1 MPILGYAAMVLSG
14 ATTSSLGL
22 LHVAL
27 HHPAARMIGQPLA
40 IRSDEWLT
48 ETPIELATLAH
59 GASMT
64 SPLAH
69 GPDLIYQ
76 VSSGSPI
83 ESILFLEGNLL
94 RLGQWLPDAMLFAAF
109 RGYSW
114 LLLALFLPPLLR
126 RFGANRPMSWLAV
139 VLCFL
144 APSSVWWS
152 FMPVRIL
159 GLAAAGCYFLILA
172 KERLDRRHWTRG
184 LLLAALS
191 GLLLARLVTYYVPWC
206 VTIGVPL
213 VLATGLYLIY
223 ERDGRRRA
231 LVAIGVGAAI
241 AIVLLIGLFWENWG
255 ALQAE
260 LSTVYPGQRR
270 VTGQAMQP
278 SWIFGGPGLFD
289 LDSDPTLVG
298 TNQSEITS
306 AYLICGL
313 VAALLWP
320 VVRRRMPG
328 RGKAA
333 VAGLAVPTV
342 VFTAWI
348 MFNWGPVGDH
358 IPGLDVIM
366 PVRAAQTVGIPA
378 TIVMCLVL
386 SIWARQDTTT
396 RESTHAD
403 IRGRRSRALTIAAIT
418 AVVTGYSVGYLQMLI
433 PSLPAWQV
441 WLATAV
447 TTALVWAFVR
457 YPGHWAPVVL
467 ALVVSLAAYADANPI
482 TFGLGQV
489 RTSHAAGRA
498 RAFAANDVANGT
510 VMVTDSTVANAL
522 LIANGV
528 PLLSGYQV
536 TGPVRKEWQVIDP
549 SLQYEKSWNRGA
561 SYLLFAFDGPRGQAP
576 VVANPQN
583 DVIQVHTDPCWLAS
597 SPFHVSRIVSAGPVT
612 SQCARRD
619 GTFAWNGVKQHVY
632 RLQAS

>member
-1 MPILGYAAMVLSG
+1 MVMTG
-14 ATTSSLGL
+14 VTTSSLSL

-27 HHPAARMIGQPLA
+27 HYSSANMIGQPLP

-76 VSSGSPI
+76 VSSGSPL

-94 RLGQWLPDAMLFAAF
+94 RLGEWLPDAMLFAAF
-109 RGYSW
+109 RAYPW

-152 FMPVRIL
+152 FMPIRIL
-159 GLAAAGCYFLILA
+159 GLTAAGCYFLILA
-172 KERLDRRHWTRG
+172 KERFDRRHWTRG
-184 LLLAALS
+184 LVLAALS

-206 VTIGVPL
+206 VVVGVPL

-223 ERDGRRRA
+223 QRDGRRRA
-231 LVAIGVGAAI
+231 LAAIGVGATVALI
-241 AIVLLIGLFWENWG
+241 LLIGLFWENWA

-270 VTGQAMQP
+270 VTGRAVPP

-306 AYLICGL
+306 AYLVCGL
-313 VAALLWP
+313 VALLLWP
-320 VVRRRMPG
+320 AVRHRIPG
-328 RGKAA
+328 RAKAA
-333 VAGLAVPTV
+333 VAGLAVPTA
-342 VFTAWI
+342 VFAAWI
-348 MFNWGPVGDH
+348 MFDWGPVGEH
-358 IPGLDVIM
+358 IPGLDVIL

-378 TIVMCLVL
+378 TILMCLVL
-386 SIWARQDTTT
+386 SIWAREDAVT
-396 RESTHAD
+396 RESARAD
-403 IRGRRSRALTIAAIT
+403 ARRRRSRALSIAAVA
-418 AVVTGYSVGYLQMLI
+418 AVVTGYSVGYLHALI
-433 PSLPAWQV
+433 PSLPAWQM
-441 WLATAV
+441 WLATAA

-482 TFGLGQV
+482 TFGLGQI
-489 RTSHAAGRA
+489 RTSHAADRA
-498 RAFAANDVANGT
+498 RAFAASDLANGT
-510 VMVTDSTVANAL
+510 VMVTDSTAANAL
-522 LIANGV
+522 LVANGV

-536 TGPVRKEWQVIDP
+536 TGPVRKEWQVVDP
-549 SLQYEKSWNRGA
+549 TGQYEKSWDRGA
-561 SYLLFAFDGPRGQAP
+561 SYLLFAFDEPRGHAP
-576 VVANPQN
+576 VVENPHN

-597 SPFHVSRIVSAGPVT
+597 SPFHVSRIVSAVPVA
-612 SQCARRD
+612 SRCVRRD
-619 GTFAWNGVKQHVY
+619 GTFTWNGAKQHVY
-632 RLQAS
+632 RLQAG